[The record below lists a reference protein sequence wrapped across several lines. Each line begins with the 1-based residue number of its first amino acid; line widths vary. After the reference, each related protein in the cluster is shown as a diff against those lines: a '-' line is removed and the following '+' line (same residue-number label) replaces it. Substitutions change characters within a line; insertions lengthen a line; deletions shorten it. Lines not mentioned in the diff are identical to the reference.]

1 MKETRMHHQAGEGI
15 SAPHAPFHPRTR
27 SKRPW
32 SHRAGSL
39 LVALLLT
46 VAAVEAASADD
57 KKPLPSSTRLFQV
70 TMVEA
75 TIKGEAVS
83 EGIPKVALDS
93 LAGMRDF
100 LPYKGYRL
108 LDSGLIRMSIRSN
121 ARTTLKGPKGKAL
134 EVSLRVEWG
143 DGVDRVS
150 GEGFDLSFK
159 EFSIIEV
166 REPEV
171 PGATKGSSTGEI
183 ETPAPEARRTLI
195 STSFSMDIG
204 ETLVVGSSR
213 LDGDQSALILLVT
226 ALP

>member
-1 MKETRMHHQAGEGI
+1 MKETRMQQAGEGI
-15 SAPHAPFHPRTR
+15 SAPHAPFHRRTR

-46 VAAVEAASADD
+46 VAAVEAASTDD
-57 KKPLPSSTRLFQV
+57 PNRKPLPASTRLFQV
-70 TMVEA
+70 TLVEA

-93 LAGMRDF
+93 LSGMRDF

-108 LDSGLIRMSIRSN
+108 LDSGLIRMHIRSN
-121 ARTTLKGPKGKAL
+121 AHTTLKGPKGKAL
-134 EVSLRVEWG
+134 EVGLRVDWDAG
-143 DGVDRVS
+143 ADGAS
-150 GEGFDLSFK
+150 GEGFDLSFR
-159 EFSIIEV
+159 EFHIIEMN
-166 REPEV
+166 EPEV
-171 PGATKGSSTGEI
+171 PGVTKGSSTGG
-183 ETPAPEARRTLI
+183 TPAPAARRTLI
-195 STSFSMDIG
+195 STSFGMDIG

-213 LDGDQSALILLVT
+213 LDGDQSALIVLVT